1 VERGGIGVVHAG
13 WREYQ
18 QALVRRRAWRRRGS
32 VAALL
37 GAVVLGIATLAR
49 LVGADDRSA
58 ATVPALSE
66 RAAEFHLDPAD
77 WRRAETTDGRLVI
90 RLPEGRLA
98 RLTVDPELQ
107 RRLDMI
113 LQRARP
119 IAGAIV
125 LLDPRDGRILGLAST
140 SRDPDL
146 GLVALRSTFPAA
158 SLFKLVT
165 ASAGLEAGTVTPTTT
180 IRTVGGGL
188 RRIRMEHVVDN
199 PRRERRAMTIEQ
211 ALARSNNPVFGKVAV
226 KQVGSERLAEA
237 ANAFAFNRPIPFE
250 LPLGPS
256 RAEVPDDPL
265 GLGKT
270 GAGFGEVTISPIH
283 AALLAAAIANEGRMP
298 RPWLVESVTDGDGRI
313 LHEGGPAL
321 LVAPTT
327 PRTARALAEMMVDT
341 VTRGTS
347 RRAFRGFPL
356 ARQGEVAGK
365 TGSISGRNPAG
376 HYDWFAGFAPV
387 DEPEIA
393 VAALL
398 VNGPRWQIK
407 GSRAAREALEAYFQ
421 TRR

>member
-1 VERGGIGVVHAG
+1 MARAG

-18 QALVRRRAWRRRGS
+18 QALARRQAWRRRGS
-32 VAALL
+32 AAILI
-37 GAVVLGIATLAR
+37 GALVLGIGTVAG
-49 LVGADDRSA
+49 LVGAEDRGDPGTSPRPD
-58 ATVPALSE
+58 ATLSGSV
-66 RAAEFHLDPAD
+66 EFHLDPAE
-77 WRRAETTDGRLVI
+77 WRRTEMADGRLVV

-107 RRLDMI
+107 RRLETI

-119 IAGAIV
+119 IAGALV
-125 LLDPRDGRILGLAST
+125 LLDPRGGRILALASS

-165 ASAGLEAGTVTPTTT
+165 AAAGLEAGTVTPTTT

-199 PRRERRAMTIEQ
+199 PRRERLAMTVEQ

-226 KQVGSERLAEA
+226 KRVGSERLAETA
-237 ANAFAFNRPIPFE
+237 SAFAFNRPIPFD
-250 LPLGPS
+250 LPLGLS

-265 GLGKT
+265 GLGRT
-270 GAGFGEVTISPIH
+270 GAGFGEVTISPLH
-283 AALLAAAIANEGRMP
+283 AALLAAAVANEGRMP
-298 RPWLVESVTDGDGRI
+298 RPWLVESVTDAGGRI

-321 LVAPTT
+321 LGAPIT
-327 PRTARALAEMMVDT
+327 PQTARALAEMMAET

-347 RRAFRGFPL
+347 RRAFRGFHL
-356 ARQGEVAGK
+356 ARQGAVAGK
-365 TGSISGRNPAG
+365 TGSINGRNPAG
-376 HYDWFAGFAPV
+376 HYDWFTGFAPI

-421 TRR
+421 SRR